1 MTTAKLAALAAAETL
16 LNQALRHDPA
26 TRLALQKLAGKVLH
40 LQMTQPQFDIY
51 LCPRGD
57 AIDVQGECAL
67 PVHCQVRGA
76 LTDLVKLAGGEQVSL
91 AGSGVQVT
99 GQTQLLLDV
108 KQILANVDID
118 WEDWLASYLGDEI
131 TSPLVSNLRRAAR
144 FGKTQ
149 MRDAQ
154 LQLEP
159 YLTEELQLLPS
170 RTALTDFGE
179 AVDQLALA
187 TDRLEARL
195 HVLVSQLTTK
205 P

>member
-1 MTTAKLAALAAAETL
+1 MSTAKLAALAAAETL
-16 LNQALRHDPA
+16 LNNAVQHDPA

-40 LQMTQPQFDIY
+40 VQMTQPQLDIY
-51 LCPRGD
+51 LCLRSD
-57 AIDVQGECAL
+57 AIDVQGQCAL

-76 LTDLVKLAGGEQVSL
+76 LTDLVKLVGGEQVSL

-99 GQTQLLLDV
+99 GQTQLLLDL

-131 TSPLVSNLRRAAR
+131 TGPLASGLRRVAR
-144 FGKTQ
+144 FGKSQ

-170 RTALTDFGE
+170 RTALADFSE
-179 AVDQLALA
+179 AVDQLAMA

-195 HVLVSQLTTK
+195 HALASQLTSK